1 MIYFGIGMFALALA
15 LTMLTL
21 RHRRRRGQNIEWSE
35 QVTVLRIIPEQVVHG
50 IPEEVAWDGITLD
63 VAVERYMA
71 LPPAERAGLMIL
83 TPEQKSLQWE
93 TDRGAL
99 RHEEAAMAAC
109 REELAEGIVS
119 ADTLPAATARRG
131 FAERARAKATQ
142 AVDQLILKRASAS
155 CPSGEWDDDDFDVL
169 ADGVVV
175 GRIK

>member
-1 MIYFGIGMFALALA
+1 MIYFAIGMFALALA

-83 TPEQKSLQWE
+83 TQSRRAYNGRQIEALFDTRRPRWRRSLRVGGGSKS
-93 TDRGAL
+93 
-99 RHEEAAMAAC
+99 
-109 REELAEGIVS
+109 
-119 ADTLPAATARRG
+119 
-131 FAERARAKATQ
+131 RAGG
-142 AVDQLILKRASAS
+142 LY
-155 CPSGEWDDDDFDVL
+155 
-169 ADGVVV
+169 
-175 GRIK
+175 

>member
-1 MIYFGIGMFALALA
+1 
-15 LTMLTL
+15 
-21 RHRRRRGQNIEWSE
+21 
-35 QVTVLRIIPEQVVHG
+35 
-50 IPEEVAWDGITLD
+50 
-63 VAVERYMA
+63 MA